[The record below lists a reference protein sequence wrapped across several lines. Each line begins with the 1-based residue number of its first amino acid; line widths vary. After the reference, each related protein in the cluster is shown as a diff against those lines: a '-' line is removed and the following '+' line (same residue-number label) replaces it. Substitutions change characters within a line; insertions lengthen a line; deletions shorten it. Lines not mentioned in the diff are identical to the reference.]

1 MMTKKSVYWLC
12 LGLVMSALLAVSAS
26 VYFCY
31 SWLHTPIATIS
42 RGQSIDVPKG
52 TSLYRVAAKLNSD
65 GVLEWPRVWVQY
77 AKLKSL
83 TLIKAGEYQITAGVS
98 PVDILHQLHAGNVV
112 KYHVTLVEGLTAQQ
126 YLQYLQ
132 LQPKLIHKVE
142 ASPTEALLKQLNLD
156 GAHAEGWFF
165 PDTYQFIKGDSDA
178 DILTR
183 AFNKMQQVLQE
194 EWLQRAENLPYKT
207 PYDALIMASIVEKE
221 TGVGYERDMI
231 AGVFVRRLE
240 KNMRLQTD
248 PTVIYGMG
256 DSYSGNL
263 RRSDLK
269 TPTPYNTYTNKGLPP
284 TPIAMPGREAIYA
297 ALHPAAGS
305 ELYFVARGDGT
316 HQFSDT
322 LEEHEKAVQQY
333 QKKRT
338 KNYRSAPPVV
348 IEDAVNDVIT
358 RQENS
363 E

>member
-1 MMTKKSVYWLC
+1 MMTKKSAYWFC
-12 LGLVMSALLAVSAS
+12 LGLVVSVLVAVSAAA
-26 VYFCY
+26 YFCN
-31 SWLHTPIATIS
+31 SWLHTPLATITANHAV
-42 RGQSIDVPKG
+42 DVPKG
-52 TSLYRVAAKLNSD
+52 ASLYGVAATLNRD

-83 TLIKAGEYQITAGVS
+83 TLIKAGEYQIAAGVS
-98 PVDILHQLHAGNVV
+98 PVDILRQLHAGSVV
-112 KYHVTLVEGLTAQQ
+112 KYHVTLVEGHTAQQ
-126 YLQYLQ
+126 YLQQLQ
-132 LQPKLIHKVE
+132 LQPKLAHKVE
-142 ASPTEALLKQLNLD
+142 PSPAQALLKQLNLD
-156 GAHAEGWFF
+156 EVHAEGWFF
-165 PDTYQFIKGDSDA
+165 PDTYQFVKGDSDA
-178 DILTR
+178 DILVR
-183 AFNKMQQVLQE
+183 AFNKMQQVLQQ
-194 EWLQRAENLPYKT
+194 EWLQRTEGLPYKT
-207 PYDALIMASIVEKE
+207 PYEALIMASIVEKE
-221 TGVGYERDMI
+221 TGVGYEREMI

-256 DSYSGNL
+256 DSYNGNL

-322 LEEHEKAVQQY
+322 LDDHEKAVRKY
-333 QKKRT
+333 QKKRA
-338 KNYRSAPPVV
+338 KNYRSAPPV
-348 IEDAVNDVIT
+348 IIKDAVNDVIT
-358 RQENS
+358 TQENL